1 MVLIPNRTAT
11 KNKNVTVRIVVAIVD
26 KNNTPRKQTDA
37 AANGK
42 INYTWEYFI
51 YFLVTVCPFLM
62 TSFRQF
68 KSVIGVSAEIYRS
81 VLNT

>member
-26 KNNTPRKQTDA
+26 KNNTTRKQTDA

-51 YFLVTVCPFLM
+51 YSLGH
-62 TSFRQF
+62 
-68 KSVIGVSAEIYRS
+68 SVSIFNDIVSAI
-81 VLNT
+81 